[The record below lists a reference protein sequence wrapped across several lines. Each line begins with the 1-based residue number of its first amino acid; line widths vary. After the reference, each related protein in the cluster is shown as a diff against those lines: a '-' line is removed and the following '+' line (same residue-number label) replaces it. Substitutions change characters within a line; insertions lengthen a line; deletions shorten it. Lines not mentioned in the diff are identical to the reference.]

1 LNNTTIKNKYN
12 FMSNLYGW
20 NYINDSEAKY
30 ENRENSYRVWDT
42 TKIRE
47 W

>member
-1 LNNTTIKNKYN
+1 
-12 FMSNLYGW
+12 MSNLYGW
-20 NYINDSEAKY
+20 KYINDSEAKY
-30 ENRENSYRVWDT
+30 ENRENSYRVRDT